1 MKKLMP
7 NLNYIDCENWLNN
20 IPDFSINYL
29 LMSDVILFGWTT
41 GGRVMKKLNQSENFY
56 VCTLARVQ
64 GVLWHSLELGRVV
77 TTGRFVIPTIPRWS
91 GIVEL

>member
-7 NLNYIDCENWLNN
+7 NLNYIDCEKWLNN

-41 GGRVMKKLNQSENFY
+41 GG
-56 VCTLARVQ
+56 
-64 GVLWHSLELGRVV
+64 EL
-77 TTGRFVIPTIPRWS
+77 
-91 GIVEL
+91 